1 MAYISTEEIKVMRE
15 ALKNEFN
22 GKNNRKLKF
31 SITRQHY
38 STVVVSIM
46 EGNLDFKVE
55 NHQVN
60 PYYFDHQIWKDQPE
74 ALAVLKRISEIVNGI
89 KKEENR
95 NAGDPYA
102 DYSDYNYY
110 FNLHV
115 GKWDKP
121 YKKVA

>member
-1 MAYISTEEIKVMRE
+1 MAYISTEEIKEMRE

-22 GKNNRKLKF
+22 GKNNRKLKL
-31 SITRQHY
+31 SITRRHY

-46 EGNLDFKVE
+46 EGDLEFKE
-55 NHQVN
+55 GYIQLN
-60 PYYFDHQIWKDQPE
+60 PYYLKEHWKDHPE
-74 ALAVLKRISEIVNGI
+74 ELAVLQKISEIVNGI

-110 FNLHV
+110 FDLHV
-115 GKWDKP
+115 GKWDRP

>member
-1 MAYISTEEIKVMRE
+1 MAYISTEEIKEMRE

-22 GKNNRKLKF
+22 GKNNRKLKL
-31 SITRQHY
+31 SITRRHY

-46 EGNLDFKVE
+46 EGDLEFKQGYI
-55 NHQVN
+55 QVN
-60 PYYFDHQIWKDQPE
+60 PYYLGEHWKDQPE
-74 ALAVLKRISEIVNGI
+74 ALEVLQKITEIVNGI
-89 KKEENR
+89 KKKENR

-110 FNLHV
+110 FDLHV
-115 GKWDKP
+115 GKWDKN